1 MKKQFL
7 CLLSVISISTLHPS
21 AAIER
26 KLSAQKDRYQDIM
39 RRGKELRRLHASFI
53 DELDSLE
60 SLIEA
65 LEDTQFVPSVQ
76 RNLNSETSYSY
87 QEDFQAISLE
97 EQVHMQEHLLKRQK
111 QEISKAKLQ
120 VAVLR
125 RRTAALRIRAQEIGY

>member
-1 MKKQFL
+1 
-7 CLLSVISISTLHPS
+7 
-21 AAIER
+21 
-26 KLSAQKDRYQDIM
+26 M